1 MENTST
7 VVEVIYALGIP
18 ALIGGA
24 MWIGFQKILKA
35 LAAIKL
41 GTQASLRNQMI
52 QMWET
57 YSRMG
62 YAPIAVKDD
71 FENVYQNYHN
81 LGANGVMD
89 DIRSKFLALPTEL
102 TDHPKR
108 RKTDI

>member
-1 MENTST
+1 MDMVTK
-7 VVEVIYALGIP
+7 VLDICLAAGLPALG
-18 ALIGGA
+18 GV
-24 MWIGFQKILKA
+24 MWVGFKTILDNLKA
-35 LAAIKL
+35 VKS

-62 YAPIAVKDD
+62 YAPIYVKDD
-71 FENVYQNYHN
+71 FENVYQNYHK

-89 DIRSKFLALPTEL
+89 DLREKFLALPTEL
-102 TDHPKR
+102 PEHPKR